1 MKMLVVYEPSG
12 VILYMVPS
20 SGTYKTLEVEVPEGK
35 MLGRIEM
42 SGEEWQPVFIDQP
55 VTLNKKLEKELED
68 AKAERNEIKESQR
81 IMKLAFAEMM
91 NSMAKG
97 EENEEGE
104 G

>member
-12 VILYMVPS
+12 GILYMVPS

-35 MLGRIEM
+35 LLERIEF

-55 VTLNKKLEKELED
+55 ITLSKKLEKELED
-68 AKAERNEIKESQR
+68 AKAERNELKDGQQM
-81 IMKLAFAEMM
+81 MKLALAEMM
-91 NSMAKG
+91 NNMAKG
-97 EENEEGE
+97 EENEEE